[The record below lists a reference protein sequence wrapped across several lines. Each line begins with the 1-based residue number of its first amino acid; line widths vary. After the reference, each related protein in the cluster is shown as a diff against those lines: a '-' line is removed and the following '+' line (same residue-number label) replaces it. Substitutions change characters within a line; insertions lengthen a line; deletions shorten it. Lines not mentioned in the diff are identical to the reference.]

1 MEITASILL
10 FLILMSVIV
19 LFGYRRYSK
28 PASSVEQQIGMPV
41 ISSITTSLLGEKN
54 QKSGVADVMQLLGSI
69 IPASPQDLEAAK
81 RDMVMAGYRSE
92 NGPAVFSGTRILAA
106 LVLLATAFIVKDKIT
121 ANPVL
126 RMVMIVAGGAIGY
139 LVPGFLLDAKITKR
153 QRVLRLS
160 LPDAIDLMV
169 ISVEAGLGMDQ
180 AINYV
185 GKELTIAHPALSE
198 ELGIMSLEVRA
209 GKRRSEALHNLADRT
224 GEPEIR
230 KLVSVLTQTDRFG
243 TSMAAALRTH
253 SEYMRIER
261 RQQAEERAAKIGVKL
276 VFPIFFFILP
286 SMLLVTVGPGM
297 LGLFKHLFPM
307 MQEFSK

>member
-1 MEITASILL
+1 MELTLSICL
-10 FLILMSVIV
+10 FLVLMTVIV
-19 LFGYRRYSK
+19 LFGYKRYSK
-28 PASSVEQQIGMPV
+28 PASVVEQQIGVPV
-41 ISSITTSLLGEKN
+41 ISSVTETLMSPSKGA
-54 QKSGVADVMQLLGSI
+54 GVADIMRLLGSI
-69 IPASPQDLEAAK
+69 IPASPQDLQAAK
-81 RDMVMAGYRSE
+81 RDLVMAGHRSE
-92 NGPAVFSGTRILAA
+92 NAPAIFSGLRILAA
-106 LVLLATAFIVKDKIT
+106 LVLLAIGFLVKDQIT

-126 RMVMIVAGGAIGY
+126 RIMIMVAGGGIGY
-139 LVPGFLLDAKITKR
+139 LAPGFILDSKITKR
-153 QRVLRLS
+153 QKVLRLS

-180 AINYV
+180 AISYV
-185 GKELTIAHPALSE
+185 GKELNVAHPQLSE
-198 ELGIMSLEVRA
+198 ELGLMSLEVRA

-224 GEPEIR
+224 GETEIR

-243 TSMAAALRTH
+243 TSMANALRTH

-307 MQEFSK
+307 MQEFAK

>member
-28 PASSVEQQIGMPV
+28 PASFVEQQIGVPV
-41 ISSITTSLLGEKN
+41 ISSVTTSLLGGKDE
-54 QKSGVADVMQLLGSI
+54 KSGVTDVMKLLGSI
-69 IPASPQDLEAAK
+69 IPASPQDLENVK
-81 RDMVMAGYRSE
+81 RDLVMAGYRSE
-92 NGPAVFSGTRILAA
+92 NAPAVFSGARILTA
-106 LVLLATAFIVKDKIT
+106 LVMLAAAFIVKDKIT
-121 ANPVL
+121 ANAVL
-126 RMVMIVAGGAIGY
+126 RMVLLVGGGAIGY
-139 LVPGFLLDAKITKR
+139 LAPGFILDAKINKR
-153 QRVLRLS
+153 QKTLRLS

-180 AINYV
+180 AISYV

-209 GKRRSEALHNLADRT
+209 GKRRTDALHNLADRT
-224 GEPEIR
+224 GEAELR

-253 SEYMRIER
+253 SEYLRIER

-307 MQEFSK
+307 MQEFAK

>member
-1 MEITASILL
+1 MEITVSILL

-28 PASSVEQQIGMPV
+28 PASFVEQQIGVPV
-41 ISSITTSLLGEKN
+41 ISSVNTSLLGDKN
-54 QKSGVADVMQLLGSI
+54 KSSGVTDVMQLIGSI
-69 IPASPQDLEAAK
+69 IPASSQDLEAAK
-81 RDMVMAGYRSE
+81 RDLVMAGYRSD
-92 NGPAVFSGTRILAA
+92 NGPAVFSGLRILAA
-106 LVLLATAFIVKDKIT
+106 LILLATAFIVKDKVT
-121 ANPVL
+121 ANPIL

-139 LVPGFLLDAKITKR
+139 LAPGFLLDKKISTR
-153 QRVLRLS
+153 QRILRLS

-180 AINYV
+180 AISYV
-185 GKELTIAHPALSE
+185 GKELQIAHPALSE

-209 GKRRSEALHNLADRT
+209 GKRRTDALHNLAERT
-224 GEPEIR
+224 GEAELR

-243 TSMAAALRTH
+243 TSMANALRTH
-253 SEYMRIER
+253 SEYLRIER

>member
-1 MEITASILL
+1 MEITVSILL

-28 PASSVEQQIGMPV
+28 PASFVEQQIGVPV
-41 ISSITTSLLGEKN
+41 ISSVNTSLLGDKN
-54 QKSGVADVMQLLGSI
+54 KSSGVTDVMQLIGSI
-69 IPASPQDLEAAK
+69 IPASSQDLEAAK
-81 RDMVMAGYRSE
+81 RDLVMAGYRSD
-92 NGPAVFSGTRILAA
+92 NGPAVFSGLRILAA
-106 LVLLATAFIVKDKIT
+106 LILLATAFIVKDKVT
-121 ANPVL
+121 ANPIL

-139 LVPGFLLDAKITKR
+139 LAPGFLLDKKISTR
-153 QRVLRLS
+153 QRILRLS

-180 AINYV
+180 AISYV
-185 GKELTIAHPALSE
+185 GKELQIAHPALSE

-209 GKRRSEALHNLADRT
+209 GKRRTDALQNLAERT
-224 GEPEIR
+224 GEAELR

-243 TSMAAALRTH
+243 TSMANALRTH
-253 SEYMRIER
+253 SEYLRIER

>member
-1 MEITASILL
+1 MLLTLVVVLFFVLMTAILL
-10 FLILMSVIV
+10 F
-19 LFGYRRYSK
+19 GYKRYSK
-28 PASSVEQQIGMPV
+28 PVSFVEQQIGMPV
-41 ISSITTSLLGEKN
+41 ISSMTETLMSPK
-54 QKSGVADVMQLLGSI
+54 KSTGALDLFQMVGSI
-69 IPASPQDLEAAK
+69 IPASPQDLLSAK
-81 RDMVMAGYRSE
+81 RDLVMAGYRNE
-92 NGPAVFSGTRILAA
+92 NAAPVFSGIRILFC
-106 LVLLATAFIVKDKIT
+106 LFCLAIGFLVKDQIT
-121 ANPVL
+121 TKPVL
-126 RMVMIVAGGAIGY
+126 RIMLMIGGGGIGY
-139 LVPGFLLDAKITKR
+139 MVPGFVLDSKINKR
-153 QRVLRLS
+153 QKVLRLS

-180 AINYV
+180 AIAYV
-185 GKELTIAHPALSE
+185 GKELYVAHPDLSD
-198 ELGIMSLEVRA
+198 ELGLMSLEVRA
-209 GKRRSEALHNLADRT
+209 GIRRTEALHNFAERT

-243 TSMAAALRTH
+243 TSMANALRTH

-307 MQEFSK
+307 MQEFAK

>member
-1 MEITASILL
+1 MVLTISIVLFFVLMTAILL
-10 FLILMSVIV
+10 F
-19 LFGYRRYSK
+19 GYKRYSK
-28 PASSVEQQIGMPV
+28 PASFVEQQIGMPV
-41 ISSITTSLLGEKN
+41 ISSMTETLMSTKKGT
-54 QKSGVADVMQLLGSI
+54 GAADAMRLLGSI
-69 IPASPQDLEAAK
+69 IPASPQDLLAAK
-81 RDMVMAGYRSE
+81 RDLVMAGYRSE
-92 NGPAVFSGTRILAA
+92 NAAAVFSGVRILAA
-106 LVLLATAFIVKDKIT
+106 LTFLAIGFVVKDQVT

-126 RMVMIVAGGAIGY
+126 RIMLMIGGGGIGY
-139 LVPGFLLDAKITKR
+139 MAPGFILDSKINKR
-153 QRVLRLS
+153 QKILRLS

-180 AINYV
+180 AISYV
-185 GKELTIAHPALSE
+185 GRELHMAHPELSD
-198 ELGIMSLEVRA
+198 ELSLMSLEVRA
-209 GKRRSEALHNLADRT
+209 GIRRSEALHNLADRT
-224 GEPEIR
+224 GETEIR

-243 TSMAAALRTH
+243 TSMANALRTH

-307 MQEFSK
+307 MQEFAK

>member
-1 MEITASILL
+1 MVITIS
-10 FLILMSVIV
+10 IV
-19 LFGYRRYSK
+19 LFLVLMTAIMLFGYKRYSK
-28 PASSVEQQIGMPV
+28 PASAVEQQIGLPV
-41 ISSITTSLLGEKN
+41 ISSMTETLMSPKKATGA
-54 QKSGVADVMQLLGSI
+54 ADLMQMIGSI
-69 IPASPQDLEAAK
+69 IPASPQDLLATK
-81 RDMVMAGYRSE
+81 QDLVMAGYRSE
-92 NGPAVFSGTRILAA
+92 NAVAVFSGIRILAA
-106 LVLLATAFIVKDKIT
+106 LFFLAIAFLVKDQIT
-121 ANPVL
+121 VNPVL
-126 RMVMIVAGGAIGY
+126 RIMLMIGGGGIGY
-139 LVPGFLLDAKITKR
+139 MAPGFILDKKIATR
-153 QRVLRLS
+153 QKILRLS

-180 AINYV
+180 AISYV
-185 GKELTIAHPALSE
+185 GRELRIAHPQLSD
-198 ELGIMSLEVRA
+198 ELGLMSLEVRA
-209 GKRRSEALHNLADRT
+209 GIRRTEALHNLADRT
-224 GEPEIR
+224 GETEIR

-307 MQEFSK
+307 MQEFAK

>member
-1 MEITASILL
+1 MTAILL
-10 FLILMSVIV
+10 F
-19 LFGYRRYSK
+19 GYIRYSK
-28 PASSVEQQIGMPV
+28 PASYLEHQIGIPV
-41 ISSITTSLLGEKN
+41 ISSMTETLMSPK
-54 QKSGVADVMQLLGSI
+54 KSTGATDAIKVLGSI
-69 IPASPQDLEAAK
+69 IPASPQDLIAVK
-81 RDMVMAGYRSE
+81 RDLVMAGYRSE
-92 NGPAVFSGTRILAA
+92 NSAAVFNGIRILSA
-106 LVLLATAFIVKDKIT
+106 LVLLAIAFIVKDKLT

-126 RMVMIVAGGAIGY
+126 RIMLMVGGGGIGY
-139 LVPGFLLDAKITKR
+139 MAPGFILDSKINRR
-153 QRVLRLS
+153 QKILRLS

-180 AINYV
+180 AISYV
-185 GKELTIAHPALSE
+185 GKELHIAHPELSN
-198 ELGIMSLEVRA
+198 ELGLMSLEVRA
-209 GKRRSEALHNLADRT
+209 GIRRTEALHNLADRT
-224 GEPEIR
+224 GESEIR

-243 TSMAAALRTH
+243 TSMANALRTH

-307 MQEFSK
+307 MQDFAK

>member
-1 MEITASILL
+1 
-10 FLILMSVIV
+10 
-19 LFGYRRYSK
+19 
-28 PASSVEQQIGMPV
+28 
-41 ISSITTSLLGEKN
+41 
-54 QKSGVADVMQLLGSI
+54 MQLIGSI
-69 IPASPQDLEAAK
+69 IPASSQDLEAAK
-81 RDMVMAGYRSE
+81 RDLVMAGYRSD
-92 NGPAVFSGTRILAA
+92 NGPAVFSGLRILAA
-106 LVLLATAFIVKDKIT
+106 LILLATAFIVKDKVT
-121 ANPVL
+121 ANPIL

-139 LVPGFLLDAKITKR
+139 LAPGFLLDKKISTR
-153 QRVLRLS
+153 QRILRLS

-180 AINYV
+180 AISYV
-185 GKELTIAHPALSE
+185 GKELQIAHPALSE

-209 GKRRSEALHNLADRT
+209 GKRRTDALHNLAERT
-224 GEPEIR
+224 GEAELR

-243 TSMAAALRTH
+243 TSMANALRTH
-253 SEYMRIER
+253 SEYLRIER

>member
-1 MEITASILL
+1 MVLTLSIIFFFVLLTGIT
-10 FLILMSVIV
+10 

-41 ISSITTSLLGEKN
+41 ISNFTETLMSPKRGTGAADAMQWLG
-54 QKSGVADVMQLLGSI
+54 GI
-69 IPASPQDLEAAK
+69 IPASPQEVQATRRDLL
-81 RDMVMAGYRSE
+81 MAGYRSE
-92 NGPAVFSGTRILAA
+92 NAAAVFNGIRILGA
-106 LVLLATAFIVKDKIT
+106 LVLLAIAFLIKDQVT
-121 ANPVL
+121 VNPVL
-126 RMVMIVAGGAIGY
+126 RIVIMIGGAAIGY
-139 LVPGFLLDAKITKR
+139 LAPGFILDSQITKR
-153 QRVLRLS
+153 QETLRLS
-160 LPDAIDLMV
+160 LPDAIDLLV

-180 AINYV
+180 AIGYV
-185 GKELTIAHPALSE
+185 GKELYNAHPELSD
-198 ELGIMSLEVRA
+198 ELGLMTLEVRA
-209 GKRRSEALHNLADRT
+209 GIRRSEALHNLANRT

-243 TSMAAALRTH
+243 TGMANALRTH

-297 LGLFKHLFPM
+297 LGLYKHLFPM
-307 MQEFSK
+307 MKEFSK

>member
-1 MEITASILL
+1 MELTASILL

-41 ISSITTSLLGEKN
+41 ITSATTSLLGDKEKS
-54 QKSGVADVMQLLGSI
+54 SGVTDVVQLLGSI

-81 RDMVMAGYRSE
+81 RDLVMAGYRSE
-92 NGPAVFSGTRILAA
+92 NGPAVFSGVRILIA
-106 LVLLATAFIVKDKIT
+106 LLLLATAFIVKDKVT

-126 RMVMIVAGGAIGY
+126 RLVMIVAGGAIGY
-139 LVPGFLLDAKITKR
+139 LAPGFILDAKISKR
-153 QRVLRLS
+153 QNILRLS

-185 GKELTIAHPALSE
+185 GKELQIAHPALSE
-198 ELGIMSLEVRA
+198 ELGIMSFEVRA
-209 GKRRSEALHNLADRT
+209 GKRRTDALHNLAERT
-224 GEPEIR
+224 GEAELR

-243 TSMAAALRTH
+243 TSMANALRTH

-307 MQEFSK
+307 MQEFAK

>member
-1 MEITASILL
+1 M
-10 FLILMSVIV
+10 LMV
-19 LFGYRRYSK
+19 
-28 PASSVEQQIGMPV
+28 
-41 ISSITTSLLGEKN
+41 
-54 QKSGVADVMQLLGSI
+54 
-69 IPASPQDLEAAK
+69 
-81 RDMVMAGYRSE
+81 
-92 NGPAVFSGTRILAA
+92 
-106 LVLLATAFIVKDKIT
+106 
-121 ANPVL
+121 
-126 RMVMIVAGGAIGY
+126 GGGGIGY
-139 LVPGFLLDAKITKR
+139 ILPGFILDKKISKR
-153 QRVLRLS
+153 QKILRLS

-185 GKELTIAHPALSE
+185 GKELHVAHPVLSD
-198 ELGIMSLEVRA
+198 ELSLMSLETRA
-209 GKRRSEALHNLADRT
+209 GIRRTEALHNLADRT
-224 GEPEIR
+224 GETEIR

-243 TSMAAALRTH
+243 TSMANALRTH

-307 MQEFSK
+307 MQEFAK

>member
-1 MEITASILL
+1 MLLTISIILFFILLTAILL
-10 FLILMSVIV
+10 F
-19 LFGYRRYSK
+19 GYKRYSK
-28 PASSVEQQIGMPV
+28 PASFVEQQIGVPV
-41 ISSITTSLLGEKN
+41 ISSMTETLMSPNKGTGATDAI
-54 QKSGVADVMQLLGSI
+54 QLLGSI
-69 IPASPQDLEAAK
+69 IPASPQDLLAAK
-81 RDMVMAGYRSE
+81 RDLVMAGYRSE
-92 NGPAVFSGTRILAA
+92 NAAAVFSGIRILSA
-106 LVLLATAFIVKDKIT
+106 LVLLAIAFLVKDRIT
-121 ANPVL
+121 VNPVL
-126 RMVMIVAGGAIGY
+126 RIMLMIGGGGMGY
-139 LVPGFLLDAKITKR
+139 MAPGFILDSKINKR
-153 QRVLRLS
+153 QKTLRLS

-180 AINYV
+180 AIAYV
-185 GKELTIAHPALSE
+185 GKELRIAHPELSD
-198 ELGIMSLEVRA
+198 ELGLMSLEVRA
-209 GKRRSEALHNLADRT
+209 GIRRTEALHNLADRT

-243 TSMAAALRTH
+243 TSMANALRTH

-307 MQEFSK
+307 MQEFAK